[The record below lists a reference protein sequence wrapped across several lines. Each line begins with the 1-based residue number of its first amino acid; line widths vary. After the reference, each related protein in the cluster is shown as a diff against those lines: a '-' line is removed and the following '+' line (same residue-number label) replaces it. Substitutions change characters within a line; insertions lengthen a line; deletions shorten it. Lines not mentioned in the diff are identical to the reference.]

1 MKSIAYILLTFIAA
15 ALSCDKTESTRDCGS
30 VACTEVFMSVG
41 VKVTDTEGNP
51 VALDRIQITR
61 LPDNEDF
68 TREYDDE
75 TWDIFTQQGSYPIA
89 DDSDGNRLP
98 LHTDIKLNFRGYI
111 GSREVV
117 NADYVVAF
125 DCCHISLVSGNTE
138 LVVE

>member
-1 MKSIAYILLTFIAA
+1 MKSIAYILLVFIA
-15 ALSCDKTESTRDCGS
+15 ALSCDKTESKKDCGP

-41 VKVTDTEGNP
+41 AKVTDTEGNP
-51 VALDRIQITR
+51 VALDSIEVTR
-61 LPDNEDF
+61 LPGKEDF

-75 TWDIFTQQGSYPIA
+75 TWSIFTQQGSYPIA

-98 LHTDIKLNFRGYI
+98 RHTDIGLKFRGYI

-117 NADYVVAF
+117 NADYVVTF